1 MLSPKSALRKLAS
14 GLCVILAFLLT
25 NASLARGEQPPIDK
39 PAISKRPVLLVRPS
53 GWQTALNA
61 WKDYRSSEYTFVEI
75 DSKPRAAELQAEI
88 LRVAKGLPAPPAA
101 ILLCS
106 DVAIEVAPKRFEIL
120 TPGVVLNTAIRLG
133 EMTTDELCTDA
144 LYGDLDADGC
154 PDVAVGRIPAKSPEE
169 LQRMLGRSIEYEA
182 IGPGPWNDTV
192 HVTAGVGGFGF
203 LADAAIETVTRRF
216 LSEGIPQ
223 HYHLNVTV
231 ASCTSTYCPDPLA
244 LRDVYIDRI
253 NDQGGL
259 FWVYIGHGNVVELD
273 RFQVGQEWLPIGLP
287 SDTAKFNCTRRPP
300 IALMLACF
308 TGAFDARVDCF
319 SEHLLAQPNGPIAV
333 IAGSRVTM
341 PYGLSQLASEMING
355 CFRDRLPTLGE
366 VVLQAKRRIWIDDDS
381 NLNTQ
386 SQSNTSLQAN
396 TSEPANTPD
405 SVNNSASAN
414 SAQDTQVVDIR
425 KRYRKIVTEMANAL
439 NPSNH
444 DLTIERRE
452 HVRLMNLLGDPL
464 LKLAYPLPME
474 LKAQD
479 KVIAGESLRVS
490 GSSPI
495 DGKLIVELALVRDRL
510 PDGVSALASFRG
522 TDQERQQMNQTYAT
536 SNQLVVERSEI
547 VVQAGEFSI
556 DIPIRAE
563 ARGRYVLSTYVY
575 GQNSWGVASKKLTVQ
590 RPK

>member
-1 MLSPKSALRKLAS
+1 
-14 GLCVILAFLLT
+14 
-25 NASLARGEQPPIDK
+25 
-39 PAISKRPVLLVRPS
+39 
-53 GWQTALNA
+53 
-61 WKDYRSSEYTFVEI
+61 
-75 DSKPRAAELQAEI
+75 
-88 LRVAKGLPAPPAA
+88 
-101 ILLCS
+101 
-106 DVAIEVAPKRFEIL
+106 
-120 TPGVVLNTAIRLG
+120 
-133 EMTTDELCTDA
+133 
-144 LYGDLDADGC
+144 
-154 PDVAVGRIPAKSPEE
+154 
-169 LQRMLGRSIEYEA
+169 
-182 IGPGPWNDTV
+182 
-192 HVTAGVGGFGF
+192 
-203 LADAAIETVTRRF
+203 
-216 LSEGIPQ
+216 
-223 HYHLNVTV
+223 
-231 ASCTSTYCPDPLA
+231 
-244 LRDVYIDRI
+244 
-253 NDQGGL
+253 
-259 FWVYIGHGNVVELD
+259 
-273 RFQVGQEWLPIGLP
+273 
-287 SDTAKFNCTRRPP
+287 
-300 IALMLACF
+300 MLACF

-381 NLNTQ
+381 NSNTQ
-386 SQSNTSLQAN
+386 SLSNTSLQAN
-396 TSEPANTPD
+396 TSEPA
-405 SVNNSASAN
+405 SNSASAN

-444 DLTIERRE
+444 DLTLERRE

-547 VVQAGEFSI
+547 VVKAGEFAI

>member
-1 MLSPKSALRKLAS
+1 MLSPKTALRKLAS
-14 GLCVILAFLLT
+14 VLCVTLAVLLI
-25 NASLARGEQPPIDK
+25 NAPLAHGEHPQTGK
-39 PAISKRPVLLVRPS
+39 PGNSKRPVLLVRPS
-53 GWQTALNA
+53 GWETALNA

-75 DSKPRAAELQAEI
+75 DSKPRAAELQSEI
-88 LRVAKGLPAPPAA
+88 LRVAKGLQSPPAA

-106 DVAIEVAPKRFEIL
+106 DVAIEVSPKRFEIL

-154 PDVAVGRIPAKSPEE
+154 PDIAVGRIPAKSPEE

-253 NDQGGL
+253 NEEGGL

-287 SDTAKFNCTRRPP
+287 SDTAKFNCSRRPP

-308 TGAFDARVDCF
+308 TGAFDARVDSF

-366 VVLQAKRRIWIDDDS
+366 VVLQAKRRIWIDDES
-381 NLNTQ
+381 NPDTQ
-386 SQSNTSLQAN
+386 TPASPSTQARPS
-396 TSEPANTPD
+396 TTASD
-405 SVNNSASAN
+405 LASAT
-414 SAQDTQVVDIR
+414 SAQDPQIVDIR
-425 KRYRKIVTEMANAL
+425 QRYRKIVTEMANAL

-444 DLTIERRE
+444 DLTLERRE

-464 LKLAYPLPME
+464 LKIAYPQPME
-474 LKAQD
+474 LNVQEKI
-479 KVIAGESLRVS
+479 IAGESLKVS

-510 PDGVSALASFRG
+510 PDGVAALASYRG
-522 TDQERQQMNQTYAT
+522 TDQERQQMNQTYAM
-536 SNQLVVERSEI
+536 SNQLVVERTEI
-547 VVQAGEFSI
+547 AVKAGKFSI

-575 GQNSWGVASKKLTVQ
+575 GQDSWGVASKKLTVQ

>member
-1 MLSPKSALRKLAS
+1 MLSPKTALRKLAS
-14 GLCVILAFLLT
+14 VFCVILAALLI
-25 NASLARGEQPPIDK
+25 NAHLAHGEHPQAGK
-39 PAISKRPVLLVRPS
+39 PGNSKRPVLLVRPS
-53 GWQTALNA
+53 GWETALNA

-75 DSKPRAAELQAEI
+75 DSKPRAAELQSEI
-88 LRVAKGLPAPPAA
+88 LRVAKGLQSPPAA

-106 DVAIEVAPKRFEIL
+106 DVAIEVSPKRFEIL

-154 PDVAVGRIPAKSPEE
+154 PDIAVGRIPAKSPEE

-253 NDQGGL
+253 NEQGGL

-287 SDTAKFNCTRRPP
+287 SDTAKFNCSRRPP

-308 TGAFDARVDCF
+308 TGAFDARVDSF

-366 VVLQAKRRIWIDDDS
+366 VVLQAKRRIWIDDES
-381 NLNTQ
+381 NPDTQ
-386 SQSNTSLQAN
+386 TLASPSTQASPS
-396 TSEPANTPD
+396 TAVSAL
-405 SVNNSASAN
+405 ASAT
-414 SAQDTQVVDIR
+414 SAQDPQIVDIR
-425 KRYRKIVTEMANAL
+425 QRYRKIVTEMANAL

-444 DLTIERRE
+444 DLTLERRE

-464 LKLAYPLPME
+464 LKIAYPQPME
-474 LKAQD
+474 LNVQEKI
-479 KVIAGESLRVS
+479 IAGESLKVS

-510 PDGVSALASFRG
+510 PDGVAALASYRG

-536 SNQLVVERSEI
+536 SNQLVVERTEI
-547 VVQAGEFSI
+547 AVKAGEFSI

-575 GQNSWGVASKKLTVQ
+575 GQDSWGVASKKLTVQ

>member
-1 MLSPKSALRKLAS
+1 MLSPKTALRKLAS
-14 GLCVILAFLLT
+14 VFCVILAALLI
-25 NASLARGEQPPIDK
+25 NAPLAHGEHPQTGK
-39 PAISKRPVLLVRPS
+39 PGSSKRPVLLVRPS
-53 GWQTALNA
+53 GWETALNA

-75 DSKPRAAELQAEI
+75 DSKPRAAELQSEI
-88 LRVAKGLPAPPAA
+88 LRVAKGLQSPPAA

-106 DVAIEVAPKRFEIL
+106 DVAIEVSPKRFEIL

-144 LYGDLDADGC
+144 SYGDLDADGC
-154 PDVAVGRIPAKSPEE
+154 PDIAVGRIPAKSPEE

-253 NDQGGL
+253 NEQGGL

-287 SDTAKFNCTRRPP
+287 SDTAKFNCSRRPP

-308 TGAFDARVDCF
+308 TGAFDARVDSF

-366 VVLQAKRRIWIDDDS
+366 VVLQAKRRIWIDDES
-381 NLNTQ
+381 NPDTQ
-386 SQSNTSLQAN
+386 TQASPSKQASPS
-396 TSEPANTPD
+396 TAASD
-405 SVNNSASAN
+405 LASAT
-414 SAQDTQVVDIR
+414 SAQDPQIVDIR
-425 KRYRKIVTEMANAL
+425 QRYRKIVTEMANAL

-444 DLTIERRE
+444 DLTLERRE

-464 LKLAYPLPME
+464 LKIAYPQPME
-474 LKAQD
+474 LNVQEKI
-479 KVIAGESLRVS
+479 IAGESLKVS

-510 PDGVSALASFRG
+510 PDGVAALASYRG

-536 SNQLVVERSEI
+536 SNQLVVERTEI
-547 VVQAGEFSI
+547 AVKAGEFSI

-575 GQNSWGVASKKLTVQ
+575 GQDSWGVASKKLTVQ

>member
-1 MLSPKSALRKLAS
+1 
-14 GLCVILAFLLT
+14 
-25 NASLARGEQPPIDK
+25 
-39 PAISKRPVLLVRPS
+39 
-53 GWQTALNA
+53 
-61 WKDYRSSEYTFVEI
+61 
-75 DSKPRAAELQAEI
+75 
-88 LRVAKGLPAPPAA
+88 
-101 ILLCS
+101 
-106 DVAIEVAPKRFEIL
+106 
-120 TPGVVLNTAIRLG
+120 
-133 EMTTDELCTDA
+133 
-144 LYGDLDADGC
+144 
-154 PDVAVGRIPAKSPEE
+154 
-169 LQRMLGRSIEYEA
+169 MLGRSIEYEA

-244 LRDVYIDRI
+244 LRDIYIDRI
-253 NDQGGL
+253 NEQGGL

-287 SDTAKFNCTRRPP
+287 SDTAKFNCSRRPP

-308 TGAFDARVDCF
+308 TGAFDARVDSF

-366 VVLQAKRRIWIDDDS
+366 VVLQAKRRIWIDDES
-381 NLNTQ
+381 NPDTQ
-386 SQSNTSLQAN
+386 TPASPSKQAN
-396 TSEPANTPD
+396 PSTAASD
-405 SVNNSASAN
+405 LASAT
-414 SAQDTQVVDIR
+414 SAQDPQIVDIR
-425 KRYRKIVTEMANAL
+425 QRYRKIVTEMANAL

-444 DLTIERRE
+444 DLTLERRE

-464 LKLAYPLPME
+464 LKIAYPQPME
-474 LKAQD
+474 LNVQEKI
-479 KVIAGESLRVS
+479 IAGESLKVS

-510 PDGVSALASFRG
+510 PDGVAALASYRG

-536 SNQLVVERSEI
+536 SNQLVVERTEI
-547 VVQAGEFSI
+547 AVKAGEFSI

-575 GQNSWGVASKKLTVQ
+575 GQDSWGVASKKLTVQ

>member
-1 MLSPKSALRKLAS
+1 MLSPKTALRKLAS
-14 GLCVILAFLLT
+14 VFCVILAALLI
-25 NASLARGEQPPIDK
+25 NAPLAHGEHPQTGK
-39 PAISKRPVLLVRPS
+39 PANSKGPVLLVRPS
-53 GWQTALNA
+53 GWETALNA

-75 DSKPRAAELQAEI
+75 DSKPRAAELQSEI
-88 LRVAKGLPAPPAA
+88 LRVAKGLQSPPAA

-106 DVAIEVAPKRFEIL
+106 DVAIEVSPKRFEIL

-154 PDVAVGRIPAKSPEE
+154 PDIAVGRIPAKSPEE

-253 NDQGGL
+253 NEQGGL

-287 SDTAKFNCTRRPP
+287 SDTAKFNCSRRPP

-308 TGAFDARVDCF
+308 TGAFDARVDSF

-366 VVLQAKRRIWIDDDS
+366 VVLQAKRRIWIDDES
-381 NLNTQ
+381 NPDTQ
-386 SQSNTSLQAN
+386 TPASPSKLAN
-396 TSEPANTPD
+396 PSTAASD
-405 SVNNSASAN
+405 LASAT
-414 SAQDTQVVDIR
+414 SAQDPQIVDIR
-425 KRYRKIVTEMANAL
+425 QRYRKIVTEMANAL

-444 DLTIERRE
+444 DLTLERRE

-464 LKLAYPLPME
+464 LKIAYPQPME
-474 LKAQD
+474 LNVQEKI
-479 KVIAGESLRVS
+479 IAGESLKVS

-510 PDGVSALASFRG
+510 PDGVAALASYRG

-536 SNQLVVERSEI
+536 SNQLVVERTEI
-547 VVQAGEFSI
+547 AVKAGEFSI

-575 GQNSWGVASKKLTVQ
+575 GQDSWGVASKKLTVQ